1 MNLPGARFLGDRVT
15 SVQVPESL
23 RINEAPSLA
32 SNGDKDNQGPGER
45 RVACLEVVTA
55 GDSGQASE
63 SLGLQH
69 KVPCSGSRLQTLS
82 LNTCLMSSGGKI

>member
-1 MNLPGARFLGDRVT
+1 MNLPGARFLGDRVI

-32 SNGDKDNQGPGER
+32 SNGDKDSQGHGKR
-45 RVACLEVVTA
+45 RVACLEVVA
-55 GDSGQASE
+55 MGDSGQASE

-69 KVPCSGSRLQTLS
+69 QVPCSGS
-82 LNTCLMSSGGKI
+82 